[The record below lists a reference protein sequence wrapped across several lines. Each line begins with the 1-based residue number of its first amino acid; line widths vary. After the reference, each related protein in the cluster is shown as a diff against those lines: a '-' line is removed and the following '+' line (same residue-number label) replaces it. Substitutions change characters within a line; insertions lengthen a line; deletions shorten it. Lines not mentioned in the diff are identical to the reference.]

1 MHLIEF
7 IENLIFALSSFVA
20 LSALCW
26 TAFVQSKGFAAGFP
40 AHLRTRL
47 NPPVGEGYLG
57 NCVSSCLTIADAGQ
71 LPVPANV
78 EAPAS
83 GEGDPGSIG
92 GYGAALLP

>member
-40 AHLRTRL
+40 ADLRTRL

-57 NCVSSCLTIADAGQ
+57 NCVRGVWLNE
-71 LPVPANV
+71 LKFNKHR
-78 EAPAS
+78 
-83 GEGDPGSIG
+83 SIFV
-92 GYGAALLP
+92 LFDKMFSILN